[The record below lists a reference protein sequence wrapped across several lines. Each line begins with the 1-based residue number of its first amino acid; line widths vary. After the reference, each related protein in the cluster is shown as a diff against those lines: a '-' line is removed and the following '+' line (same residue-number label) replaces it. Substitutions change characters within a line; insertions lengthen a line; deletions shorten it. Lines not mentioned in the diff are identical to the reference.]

1 MALDIPVP
9 KIVPDVGPG
18 GPIFDVYN
26 ALTKAALEK
35 KKRELENQY
44 YGPEKES
51 EIGQRNALTEG
62 YNIANK
68 NAPTKNALAN
78 EEMRL
83 KNQYNIQHNPLA
95 IQKEQILLENLP
107 ASEKARISAQ
117 NSLANW
123 RSSGGMQMGVPQKE
137 LLGLQRQLQIDN
149 PNWDNTLAN
158 QAASAYL
165 SGSQTMPDG
174 SPLPPLSGLAQTQ
187 IAQIQKRNS
196 TAAIQNQAANMDV
209 LASDLN
215 DIDISPVAKFAGPNG
230 KIEYAQNAF
239 NMARGQ
245 PVTQDFRDYVAFKDV
260 TSQFAMDALRKGFGT
275 SVVPGYVYAT
285 LGKASNPNSTWWYD
299 PEQVLTEWNKTKEW
313 INNNASR
320 LKQKS
325 KYGAASELQ
334 SGKENAP
341 ADPLGIR

>member
-18 GPIFDVYN
+18 GQIFDVYN
-26 ALTKAALEK
+26 RLTEAALK
-35 KKRELENQY
+35 KKKQELENQY

-51 EIGQRNALTEG
+51 EIGQRKAVTEG
-62 YNIANK
+62 QNIF
-68 NAPTKNALAN
+68 
-78 EEMRL
+78 
-83 KNQYNIQHNPLA
+83 NQYAPDKYKLSNEAAQQQNVFNQQMNPYKLE
-95 IQKEQILLENLP
+95 KERILLENLP
-107 ASEKARISAQ
+107 ASEKARIESQ
-117 NSLANW
+117 KSMANW
-123 RSSGGMQMGVPQKE
+123 RNSGGMQMGVPQKE

-149 PNWDNTLAN
+149 PNWDSTLAN

-174 SPLPPLSGLAQTQ
+174 SPLPKLSGIAQTQ

-215 DIDISPVAKFAGPNG
+215 DIDIAPVAKFSGPNG
-230 KIEYAQNAF
+230 KIEYAKNAF
-239 NMARGQ
+239 NMAQGN
-245 PVTQDFRDYVAFKDV
+245 PVSQDFREYVAFKDV

-299 PEQVLTEWNKTKEW
+299 PDQVLLEWNKTKEW